1 MEEKEIPA
9 YCLIFSSV
17 ISSFVKLVS
26 FSQFMIAN
34 KIATIL
40 FSNVNN
46 MFVKPIRPHV
56 FIFKECLADFE
67 PSFPTLQQQT
77 HSIFFEVEE
86 YHRQNMCLTW
96 KF

>member
-9 YCLIFSSV
+9 YCLISSSV
-17 ISSFVKLVS
+17 ISRFVKLVS
-26 FSQFMIAN
+26 FSQFIVN

-40 FSNVNN
+40 FSNINN
-46 MFVKPIRPHV
+46 MFVKPIRSHV

-77 HSIFFEVEE
+77 HSIFFELEE

-96 KF
+96 NF